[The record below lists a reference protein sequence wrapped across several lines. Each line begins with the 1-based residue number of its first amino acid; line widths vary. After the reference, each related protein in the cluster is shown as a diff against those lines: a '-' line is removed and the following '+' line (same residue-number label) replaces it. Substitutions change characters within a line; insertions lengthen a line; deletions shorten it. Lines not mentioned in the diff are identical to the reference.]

1 MKKHLTPIAR
11 RLRRDR
17 TEAESR
23 LWYHLRNRQL
33 EGAKFRFQAPIGPY
47 VADFLCVEAKL
58 IIELDGGQHS
68 VQVEKDAVRT
78 LALEAAGYRVIR
90 FWNNDV
96 LSNTTGV
103 LDAIRHDL
111 LIALGQHISSP

>member
-1 MKKHLTPIAR
+1 MKRLTPIAR

-23 LWYHLRNRQL
+23 LWRYLRNRQM
-33 EGAKFRFQAPIGPY
+33 EGAKFRFQAPVEPY

-58 IIELDGGQHS
+58 IIELDGGQHG
-68 VQVEKDAVRT
+68 VQVEKDAART
-78 LALEAAGYRVIR
+78 KALEAAGYTVIR

-96 LSNTTGV
+96 LANTEGV
-103 LDAIRHDL
+103 LEMVRLAVLNAR
-111 LIALGQHISSP
+111 GES